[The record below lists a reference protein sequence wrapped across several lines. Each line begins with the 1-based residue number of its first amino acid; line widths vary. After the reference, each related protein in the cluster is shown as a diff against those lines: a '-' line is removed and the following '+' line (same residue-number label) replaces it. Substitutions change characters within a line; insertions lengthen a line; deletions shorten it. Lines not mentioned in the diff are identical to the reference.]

1 MNFDLGFTDQNPATI
16 IFLLQRPIRIFEQA
30 FDLMLVDRIEQLG
43 EDAGCAIFLGGVLI
57 RGSSG
62 AFGVTLGPLLVDQFR
77 EDPGRRLVIY
87 RRLGLGAG
95 IHG

>member
-1 MNFDLGFTDQNPATI
+1 LRIKQQAFGLGFIN
-16 IFLLQRPIRIFEQA
+16 RIQ
-30 FDLMLVDRIEQLG
+30 QLG
-43 EDAGCAIFLGGVLI
+43 EDAGYAIFLGGVLI

-95 IHG
+95 IPGSSEIVRL